1 MQREGR
7 WPYFVQH
14 VHRMELIWNQVGKP
28 SKKPIRKAFRTDIDC
43 KMTDI
48 FYSYLYMRSF
58 VADGNFKADHLK
70 QKNDLSDV
78 WLTNGEAFLPTAP
91 PHHPHPQT
99 PAPPNPAWHTIP
111 PSFLQP

>member
-28 SKKPIRKAFRTDIDC
+28 SKIPIRKAFRTDIDS

-48 FYSYLYMRSF
+48 FSSYLYMRSF

-78 WLTNGEAFLPTAP
+78 WLTNGEAFMTNVDRYEVHLQTAIE
-91 PHHPHPQT
+91 HK
-99 PAPPNPAWHTIP
+99 
-111 PSFLQP
+111 LV